1 MPPPQVQGA
10 GWLPGPRPC
19 SGKSRPRP
27 TTDGSRS
34 SSFGPLCPVGRLR
47 GALASPKAPRA
58 RHERAR
64 PRRAGGGV
72 RCAAP
77 LYRPRLADYPRGGPW
92 TVNLAPRLH
101 PVVRAVSAQR
111 VGRGA
116 ATNRG
121 AQGPQPVQS
130 PPPIGLPPR
139 SVSRGRGYHGPH
151 YLVLVRAERSAQVRI
166 ALRGLVRPSGLG
178 SREVRGSAQAG
189 RGCVVRWARHPCAP
203 VRPGPVLLRGRCG
216 RAEPAKCF
224 LGRAGPLLPPAPHA
238 SGRGFLFEDVT
249 ERQRARRAPGCR
261 WRSCWTALTGRGSL
275 GRAPRPQSCR
285 PTPQKAPLPFQPA
298 LLPCS

>member
-1 MPPPQVQGA
+1 MEA
-10 GWLPGPRPC
+10 GVVRLDLRAQWDDSEGLWRHR
-19 SGKSRPRP
+19 KLLVRV
-27 TTDGSRS
+27 TT
-34 SSFGPLCPVGRLR
+34 
-47 GALASPKAPRA
+47 
-58 RHERAR
+58 AR

-72 RCAAP
+72 RCAALHP
-77 LYRPRLADYPRGGPW
+77 LPAPRRPRRADYPQGGPW

-101 PVVRAVSAQR
+101 TVVRAVSAQR

-216 RAEPAKCF
+216 RAEPAECF

-261 WRSCWTALTGRGSL
+261 WRSRWTALTGRGSL

-285 PTPQKAPLPFQPA
+285 PTPRKASFLGIV
-298 LLPCS
+298 